1 MTHIENDVIMAQQWC
16 KRLNDGVHWR
26 LKIICDDT
34 DNVAFA
40 FSSNREHSSSWNQL
54 QIGLLLTLEY
64 HSINIQQKRK
74 LFQSVDAT
82 VYTAWWVLESWSPW
96 LPWRRKGWFTWAT
109 WVQQEKILWLKHQ
122 NFTVYVTTLQRKRY
136 VWKKVMVYIT
146 FQCFQSPVPS
156 TIILYEKTMCPKIL
170 ISFYKISFQVPPS
183 SKFLFWFPG
192 IKHGSSTCQKSCQQ
206 HQSCPRCHQRMKL
219 LLRMFWEPAVSSL
232 SRYQHL
238 ILISQLWTEQFY
250 GMRVKKQ
257 MSHWFRWCLLP
268 MCLLYQKKCWNWWP
282 ANIGRMNHVVRWL
295 LMQRFT
301 NRLYRILEMLLT
313 ILQRIFFT
321 IIIISV

>member
-1 MTHIENDVIMAQQWC
+1 MTHIENDVIMAQQCW
-16 KRLNDGVHWR
+16 KRLNDGAHWR
-26 LKIICDDT
+26 LKIISDDT

-40 FSSNREHSSSWNQL
+40 FSFNREHSSSWNQL

-109 WVQQEKILWLKHQ
+109 WVQHEKILWLKHQ

-136 VWKKVMVYIT
+136 VWKKIMVYIT

-156 TIILYEKTMCPKIL
+156 TIILYEKTMCPKTL
-170 ISFYKISFQVPPS
+170 ISFYKISFQVPPN
-183 SKFLFWFPG
+183 SKFLFSFPG

-206 HQSCPRCHQRMKL
+206 HQSCPCCHQRMKL

-238 ILISQLWTEQFY
+238 ILISQLWTEQF
-250 GMRVKKQ
+250 
-257 MSHWFRWCLLP
+257 
-268 MCLLYQKKCWNWWP
+268 
-282 ANIGRMNHVVRWL
+282 
-295 LMQRFT
+295 
-301 NRLYRILEMLLT
+301 
-313 ILQRIFFT
+313 
-321 IIIISV
+321 

>member
-146 FQCFQSPVPS
+146 FQCFQSPMPS

-183 SKFLFWFPG
+183 SSWKVV
-192 IKHGSSTCQKSCQQ
+192 SSTKVVLVATSEWSFCSECFESLLSVHYLAINTWSWSPSYGQNNFRAWEWRNKWVTGSGDASSQCVCSTRKSAGTDD
-206 HQSCPRCHQRMKL
+206 PR
-219 LLRMFWEPAVSSL
+219 
-232 SRYQHL
+232 
-238 ILISQLWTEQFY
+238 I
-250 GMRVKKQ
+250 
-257 MSHWFRWCLLP
+257 
-268 MCLLYQKKCWNWWP
+268 
-282 ANIGRMNHVVRWL
+282 
-295 LMQRFT
+295 
-301 NRLYRILEMLLT
+301 
-313 ILQRIFFT
+313 
-321 IIIISV
+321 